1 MISTQGEILSK
12 NCLFARRLKKRY
24 IIDQGALIFFA
35 GHVGIYSCLV
45 RDATDEG
52 VGLRLNGLAT
62 LPTEFDVSFDNFRS
76 TQRCQLIWRD
86 GDRAGAAFK
95 DKSESS
101 RLLNVCRQQHG

>member
-12 NCLFARRLKKRY
+12 NYLSRRLKKRY
-24 IIDQGALIFFA
+24 IIDQGALIYFA
-35 GHVGIYSCLV
+35 GNLGIHSCLV

-52 VGLRLNGLAT
+52 IGLRLNGLAAA
-62 LPTEFDVSFDNFRS
+62 PSEFDISFDDSRA
-76 TQRCQLIWRD
+76 TRRCQLIWRD

-95 DKSESS
+95 GKSESS